1 MSLVVYSAACFLG
14 VAALLVLRK
23 PRRALG
29 DPLNASTCAAI
40 ILGGVCFICSAPVT
54 LAAVNELT
62 GVPNF
67 GAPMTYSVISA
78 FSASLLI
85 LLINWRG
92 GPADRIRRWVC
103 SIGIAY
109 TLLIAGIITFFALAD
124 APVERLTDLD
134 TYYANTPYMRE
145 MIVLYLVGHAVC
157 TLVMCT
163 VCVRWSREVTGI
175 LRAGLRLII
184 AGLVLDIAGFE
195 VTKMTAVAARW
206 TGHDLDVLST
216 AVAPPAVSLGALV
229 FSTGF
234 VLPRLLPAALA
245 QWRSFWDYRALA
257 PLWTVL
263 RGVPTAPKPSPPRWQ
278 LPRGR
283 LYYREVRIL
292 DALLALQSRYDG
304 QVRERAYEQ
313 AKRQG
318 CAPDEAHLVAVAAMV
333 VDAARQTPQAEDRAV
348 TEPVDASRLPTSAF
362 SDTGELVRLSKVLGR
377 SPGAGATRE
386 GTVRASHG

>member
-1 MSLVVYSAACFLG
+1 MSLVVYSAACILG
-14 VAALLVLRK
+14 VAALLILRR
-23 PRRALG
+23 PRRALS

-40 ILGGVCFICSAPVT
+40 LLGGVCFVCSAPAT

-67 GAPMTYSVISA
+67 GAPMTYSAISA
-78 FSASLLI
+78 FSASLMI

-92 GPADRIRRWVC
+92 GPAERIRRWVY

-109 TLLIAGIITFFALAD
+109 TLVIAGVIALFALAD
-124 APVERLTDLD
+124 APEERLTDLD

-157 TLVMCT
+157 TLVMCV

-175 LRAGLRLII
+175 LRAGLRLIM
-184 AGLVLDIAGFE
+184 AGLALDFVGF
-195 VTKMTAVAARW
+195 VAAKTTAVAARW
-206 TGHDLDVLST
+206 AGHDLDVLST
-216 AVAPPAVSLGALV
+216 VVAPPAVSLGGLV
-229 FSTGF
+229 FSAGF

-245 QWRSFWDYRALA
+245 QWRSYGDHRALA
-257 PLWTVL
+257 PLWAEL
-263 RGVPTAPKPSPPRWQ
+263 RTVPTAPKPSPPRWQ

-304 QVRERAYEQ
+304 QVRERAYAQ
-313 AKRQG
+313 ARGQG
-318 CAPDEAHLVAVAAMV
+318 ACADEAHLRAVAAMV
-333 VDAARQTPQAEDRAV
+333 VDAARQSPQAEDRVV

-362 SDTGELVRLSKVLGR
+362 CDTGELVRLSRALARPPAVG
-377 SPGAGATRE
+377 SDRE